1 MDKKIFSISMVKNE
15 SDVIESFVRYNSN
28 VMDGMI
34 ILDNGS
40 TDDTLKIL
48 KQLKEEGLA
57 LIIFE
62 DTDREHEQDTK
73 MSKLLIKAVDEFHAD
88 IVVPLD
94 ADEFIISSD
103 QGTPRNIL
111 EKIEAN
117 TYYHVQWRTFVPDFK
132 RSDDFVPARITSA
145 RKDNLENFYKVI
157 IPKDLV
163 KKYDVK
169 LTFGNHDLTFDSRY
183 DEVIKSAFNE
193 NLRIAHFPIRSKE
206 QIISKITVGWIYNLS
221 KLNRPEGQSF
231 HWQTIFNKLKENKEI
246 LNEDI
251 TEFAKSYALQD
262 DLKEVNLKETP
273 MDLSFCQNIE
283 IKYTPQKVEYISN
296 ILEGCEWLASSYLN
310 YNKDSLKEEERL
322 KSEITD
328 LSRKM
333 DELYESKILE
343 KKYLQNKIEEYENST
358 SWKITSP
365 LRKITS
371 SIRKLF
377 N

>member
-57 LIIFE
+57 LTIFE
-62 DTDREHEQDTK
+62 DTNREHEQATK
-73 MSKLLIKAVDEFHAD
+73 LSKLLIKAVDEFHAD
-88 IVVPLD
+88 IIVPLD
-94 ADEFIISSD
+94 ADEFLISSN
-103 QGTPRNIL
+103 QGNPRKIL
-111 EKIEAN
+111 EKIESP
-117 TYYHVQWRTFVPDFK
+117 TFYLVKWKTFVPDFSK
-132 RSDDFVPARITSA
+132 NQKFIPARITTA
-145 RKDNLENFYKVI
+145 RDNSNEMCKVI
-157 IPKDLV
+157 IPKELV
-163 KKYDVK
+163 KNYEVK
-169 LTFGNHDLTFDSRY
+169 LTFGNHNLVFDPKY
-183 DEVIKSAFNE
+183 NDVINSVINDD
-193 NLRIAHFPIRSKE
+193 LRIAHFPIRSKE
-206 QIISKITVGWIYNLS
+206 QLISKVAVGWIYTLS
-221 KLNRPEGQSF
+221 RFGRPEGQNF
-231 HWQTIFNKLKENKEI
+231 HWQIMFNKLKENKEI
-246 LNEDI
+246 VNQDLID
-251 TEFAKSYALQD
+251 FAKKYSVQNPE
-262 DLKEVNLKETP
+262 KEINLKEEP
-273 MDLSFCQNIE
+273 IDLSFCKNTE
-283 IKYTPQKVEYISN
+283 IKYTPNKVWLIPN
-296 ILEGCEWLASSYLN
+296 ILESYEWLTLSFLN
-310 YNKDSLKEEERL
+310 SKKESVKEEERL

>member
-1 MDKKIFSISMVKNE
+1 MVKNE

-40 TDDTLKIL
+40 TDNTLKIL

-62 DTDREHEQDTK
+62 DTDREHEQATK
-73 MSKLLIKAVDEFHAD
+73 LSKLLIKAVDEFHAD

-94 ADEFIISSD
+94 ADEFLISSN
-103 QGTPRNIL
+103 QGNPRKIL
-111 EKIEAN
+111 EKIES
-117 TYYHVQWRTFVPDFK
+117 TTFYLVKWKTFVPDFSK
-132 RSDDFVPARITSA
+132 NQKFIPARITAA
-145 RKDNLENFYKVI
+145 RDNSNEMCKVI
-157 IPKDLV
+157 IPKELV
-163 KKYDVK
+163 KNYKVK
-169 LTFGNHDLTFDSRY
+169 LTFGNHNLVFDPKY
-183 DEVIKSAFNE
+183 NDVINSVIN
-193 NLRIAHFPIRSKE
+193 NDLRIAHFPIRSKE
-206 QIISKITVGWIYNLS
+206 QLISKVAVGWIYTLS
-221 KLNRPEGQSF
+221 RFGRPEGQNF
-231 HWQTIFNKLKENKEI
+231 HWQIMFNKLKENKEI
-246 LNEDI
+246 VSQDLID
-251 TEFAKSYALQD
+251 FAKKYSVQD
-262 DLKEVNLKETP
+262 TEKEINLKEEP
-273 MDLSFCQNIE
+273 IDLSFCKNTE
-283 IKYTPQKVEYISN
+283 IKYTPKKVWLIPN
-296 ILEGCEWLASSYLN
+296 ILESYEWLTLSFLN
-310 YNKDSLKEEERL
+310 SKKESVKEEERL